1 MQVGYTGAEPSRLRR
16 ASALR
21 RTDVQ
26 IAVRIGVQTARPRPG
41 LAPPYLCCIA
51 IERHSHVACSPSA
64 PRVACATRLVT
75 LGNLLKPAAR
85 PDCCVARCSESS
97 CTRMYTAVPAP
108 HMEVQV
114 SREAGCR
121 KRPLRAPC
129 TRALRDQACCA
140 GCAFPSPLRGSLGR
154 AARDGCKRFPLFHGG
169 VRGPSLCLPA
179 STCNNTAPRSEEH
192 TSELQ

>member
-129 TRALRDQACCA
+129 TRSLRDHACCA
-140 GCAFPSPLRGSLGR
+140 GCA
-154 AARDGCKRFPLFHGG
+154 
-169 VRGPSLCLPA
+169 
-179 STCNNTAPRSEEH
+179 RSEEH
-192 TSELQ
+192 TSELQSLMRISYAVFCLQKKKQKTKTIIAKNKTRRQQPLNNTE